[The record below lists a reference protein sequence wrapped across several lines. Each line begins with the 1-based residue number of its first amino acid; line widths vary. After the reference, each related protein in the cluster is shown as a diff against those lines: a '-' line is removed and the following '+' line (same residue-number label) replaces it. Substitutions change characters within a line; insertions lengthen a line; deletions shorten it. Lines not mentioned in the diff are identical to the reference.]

1 MGEIS
6 CKKKVGRKLTGKRL
20 SVFSERAVRHI
31 GSKFPKDRIN
41 DVDIVATIRA
51 AAFHQK
57 EKENSIKGFLS
68 IRSEDIREKLLKK
81 KISFST
87 VFLID
92 SSGSITRK
100 EMERLKGMAYSFIHD
115 SYQKRDKVG
124 LVAFRN
130 HQAQKLMPLCPR
142 SYFKQAMEC
151 IRDLPSGG
159 GTPLASGLLEAA
171 RLLSC
176 NQKRYSGCIP
186 VIVLMS
192 DGKANIPTSNRIE
205 IKDEIR
211 MICQKIRSQGFFLVF
226 IDTDMTENGINA
238 EKYEAVRDILK
249 KESWSYYHVLNISHR
264 NSNDNQTPTSL
275 VYEK

>member
-1 MGEIS
+1 MGEIW
-6 CKKKVGRKLTGKRL
+6 CKKKLGRKLTGKRQ
-20 SVFSERAVRHI
+20 SVFAERAVRHI
-31 GSKFPKDRIN
+31 GSTFPEDRIN

-57 EKENSIKGFLS
+57 GNKNSSKGFLS

-81 KISFST
+81 KISFAT

-92 SSGSITRK
+92 SSGSIIRK
-100 EMERLKGMAYSFIHD
+100 EMERLKGMAYSLIQD

-171 RLLSC
+171 HLLSL
-176 NQKRYSGCIP
+176 NQKRYAGCIP

-192 DGKANIPTSNRIE
+192 DGKANIPTSNRTE
-205 IKDEIR
+205 IKNEIR
-211 MICQKIRSQGFFLVF
+211 MICRKIRRQGFFLVF
-226 IDTDMTENGINA
+226 MDTDMAENGTHA

-249 KESWSYYHVLNISHR
+249 KESWSYCHILNISHQ
-264 NSNDNQTPTSL
+264 NSNDNQVPDI
-275 VYEK
+275 

>member
-1 MGEIS
+1 MGEIW
-6 CKKKVGRKLTGKRL
+6 CKKKLERKLTGKRQN
-20 SVFSERAVRHI
+20 VFAERAVRHI
-31 GSKFPKDRIN
+31 GSAFPGERIN

-57 EKENSIKGFLS
+57 EVGNRDKGCLS

-81 KISFST
+81 KISFAT
-87 VFLID
+87 VILID

-100 EMERLKGMAYSFIHD
+100 EMERLKGMAYSLIED

-151 IRDLPSGG
+151 IRDVPSGG

-176 NQKRYSGCIP
+176 NQKRYAGCIP
-186 VIVLMS
+186 VIILMS
-192 DGKANIPTSNRIE
+192 DGKANIPTSNRIK

-211 MICQKIRSQGFFLVF
+211 MICRKIRSQGFFLVF
-226 IDTDMTENGINA
+226 IDTDMAQNGTIPK
-238 EKYEAVRDILK
+238 KYEAVRDILK
-249 KESWSYYHVLNISHR
+249 KESWSYYHVLNISHQ
-264 NSNDNQTPTSL
+264 NTNDTQAL
-275 VYEK
+275 DI